1 MDASGFINVDKPAGW
16 TSFRVAALVRR
27 RSGVR
32 RAGHTGT
39 LDPTATGVLV
49 VCLGPATRLSEYVME
64 LRKAYRAEVRLG
76 VATDTFDAAGVPVSE
91 ADSAGV
97 SREQVEEA
105 LSAFLGEIEQVPP
118 LFSAIKH
125 AGEPLYRYARSQR
138 EVQPR
143 PRRVVVHR
151 LQLLD
156 FQPPLLTIELECGK
170 GTYVRSLAHDLGQRL
185 GCGAHLASLVRLR
198 VGPFALEDACPLPRL
213 EQAFDEDR
221 WQEYLLPPDT
231 ALAHWPRIDLTE
243 EQTTAVRYGQALA
256 VEGLA
261 LSPTQGPADG
271 ALARGYG
278 PEGGLLAVLRYDV
291 EGALW
296 HPAKVFASAAGGGA
310 PDPLRAKGGVESD
323 A

>member
-1 MDASGFINVDKPAGW
+1 MDASGFLNVDKPAGW

-27 RSGVR
+27 RSRVR
-32 RAGHTGT
+32 RVGHTGT

-49 VCLGPATRLSEYVME
+49 VCLGAATRLSEYVME
-64 LRKAYRAEVRLG
+64 LSKTYRAEVRLG

-91 ADSAGV
+91 ADPSGA
-97 SREQVEEA
+97 SRDQVEEA
-105 LSAFLGEIEQVPP
+105 LATFVGETDQVPP

-125 AGEPLYRYARSQR
+125 AGEPLYRYARSRR

-143 PRRVVVHR
+143 PRRVVIHR

-198 VGPFALEDACPLPRL
+198 VGPFTLEDAYRLPHL
-213 EQAFDEDR
+213 EQAFDEER
-221 WQEYLLPPDT
+221 WQEFLLPPDA

-243 EQTTAVRYGQALA
+243 EQATAVRFGQALA
-256 VEGLA
+256 AEGLA
-261 LSPTQGPADG
+261 PSPPQEPADG
-271 ALARGYG
+271 ALARAYG
-278 PEGGLLAVLRYDV
+278 PEGGLLALLRYDGPAGV
-291 EGALW
+291 W
-296 HPAKVFASAAGGGA
+296 HPSKVLAAAGNA
-310 PDPLRAKGGVESD
+310 REDPVQG
-323 A
+323 